1 MKVSRILVPLTGL
14 ALVLLGL
21 VLPGPSAT
29 AAATPTATVGEVVCV
44 ETDGTLTVELHAG
57 DSDPATFTVLLDGSS
72 VRDDTEVAAGGSDQ
86 VALTGLEDGDHSVE
100 VLAAV
105 GDAEPDTVAT
115 ADVSVACD
123 VAPDGPYTNVRGE
136 VYDGCEY
143 TGVVSASNKVIGG
156 DTEDLQPVE
165 LEVVFTPTD
174 DPIDDPG
181 GDPGGD
187 PGDGSDSGDGGD
199 GGTEVGSDGSPRL
212 GTVGVEEVLASFTLD
227 AGNQTYDSTF
237 ELGTTGD
244 LVLRTGETVVASAH
258 IARCEVVAVEN
269 TAGGGQALPDT
280 GF

>member
-21 VLPGPSAT
+21 ALPGPSAT

-72 VRDDTEVAAGGSDQ
+72 VSDDTEVAAGGSDQ
-86 VALTGLEDGDHSVE
+86 VAVTGLEDGDHSVE

-143 TGVVSASNKVIGG
+143 TGVVSASNKVIAG
-156 DTEDLQPVE
+156 DAEDLQPVE
-165 LEVVFTPTD
+165 FEVVFTPTD
-174 DPIDDPG
+174 DPTDDPT
-181 GDPGGD
+181 GD
-187 PGDGSDSGDGGD
+187 PGDGSDSGD